1 MVENLDYINFD
12 SRNPLYKSPFG
23 AVANGDKVNFR
34 IALPEA
40 SEVWYAYLLL
50 RRDGEA
56 EDKVYEMTF
65 DYKESGNLF
74 YSVEITPDQG
84 LYWYAFS
91 YKTEHH
97 SYYINR
103 TAHSLGRVGSGGRW
117 QLTVYDKNYKTP
129 DWLSGGIIYQ
139 IFPDR
144 FKKEGD
150 PDPKKFPE
158 RYVNPLWG
166 SQPLHRY
173 QKGEK
178 KVLGNDF
185 FGGNLKG
192 IIKKL
197 PYIKSLGVSLIYLNP
212 IFASASNHR
221 YNTADYEKIDP
232 MLGTDRDFK
241 KLCREAEKLD
251 IRIILDGVFSHTG
264 DDSRYFDRYNKYGN
278 EGAHTTPDSPF
289 YSWYKWKNWPEDY
302 HSWWG
307 IDTLPEVNED
317 DESFLQYI
325 CGEDGILRRWLK
337 LGAAGWRLDVAD
349 ELPDVFLD
357 RLRNAVKTEKPDALI
372 LGEVWEDAT
381 NKVSYGQRRRY
392 LLGDQLDS
400 VMNYPFSNA
409 IINFAKWGNG
419 EEFAEAVLD
428 ICENYP
434 APALHLLMNHVG
446 THDTPRILT
455 LLGATSYDSGDRE
468 IQAVTRLTLAE
479 YLTGVK
485 RQKCAAVLQYTLP
498 GVPSLYY
505 GDEAGMEGYG
515 DPFCRGCY
523 PWGNENMDLLNFYKD
538 LGQARNN
545 SPALRDGSI
554 YFCRAEKNLLVYL
567 RESEKGKTLVAVNT
581 AEFPQTFTLPKEFEG
596 VAPVFGG
603 GENSPPVTLPSF
615 GYAIYSI

>member
-1 MVENLDYINFD
+1 MDNICFD
-12 SRNPLYKSPFG
+12 SRNPIYKSPFG
-23 AVANGDKVNFR
+23 ALKSGEKVTFS
-34 IALPEA
+34 ISLPQDCG
-40 SEVWYAYLLL
+40 VWYAYLLL

-65 DYKESGNLF
+65 HHKEDGKLF
-74 YSVEITPDQG
+74 YSVEITPEVG

-91 YKTEHH
+91 YRTEFH
-97 SYYINR
+97 SFYINR

-117 QLTVYDKNYKTP
+117 QLTVYDKEFSTP
-129 DWLSGGIIYQ
+129 HWLKGGIIYQ

-144 FKKEGD
+144 FSIDGD

-158 RYVNPLWG
+158 RYINPLWG
-166 SQPLHRY
+166 DKPLHRY
-173 QKGEK
+173 CKGETK
-178 KVLGNDF
+178 ILGNDF

-232 MLGTDRDFK
+232 MLGTERDFK
-241 KLCREAEKLD
+241 KLCKEAEKLG
-251 IRIILDGVFSHTG
+251 IRIVLDGVFSHTG
-264 DDSRYFDRYNKYGN
+264 DDSRYFDRYQKYGDD
-278 EGAHTTPDSPF
+278 GAHTTQQSPF

-307 IDTLPEVNED
+307 IDTLPEVKEED
-317 DESFLQYI
+317 EGFLDYI
-325 CGEDGILRRWLK
+325 CGEKGILRRWLSC
-337 LGAAGWRLDVAD
+337 GASGWRLDVAD

-357 RLRNAVKTEKPDALI
+357 RLRRAVKAEKPDAFI

-381 NKVSYGQRRRY
+381 NKVSYGERRRY

-409 IINFAKWGNG
+409 IINFSKWGNG
-419 EEFAEAVLD
+419 EEFAEKVLD

-434 APALHLLMNHVG
+434 APSLHLLMNHIG

-455 LLGATSYDSGDRE
+455 LLGSEIPDSGDRE
-468 IQAVTRLTLAE
+468 IQAVTRLSLPE
-479 YLTGVK
+479 FLKGIK

-523 PWGNENMDLLNFYKD
+523 PWGNENLDLLNFYKN
-538 LGQARNN
+538 LGEARNN

-567 RESEKGKTLVAVNT
+567 RETESHKTLVAVNT
-581 AEFPQTFTLPKEFEG
+581 DEVSKSFTLPE
-596 VAPVFGG
+596 VFRGASTIFG
-603 GENSPPVTLPSF
+603 NAHGAEEITLPPF
-615 GYAIYSI
+615 GYGIYSI